1 MNCEPRLVFMLS
13 KKYKSGGINFIMDE
27 ETRKILVEVRDDL
40 EKIREAVARGQ
51 SMTYFDE
58 NELLNIA
65 FEITNLVNHATSKLS
80 SVIEQK
86 RNRIFS
92 R

>member
-1 MNCEPRLVFMLS
+1 
-13 KKYKSGGINFIMDE
+13 MDE
-27 ETRKILVEVRDDL
+27 ETRKVLVDVRDDL

-58 NELLNIA
+58 SELLNIA

-80 SVIEQK
+80 SVIDQK